1 MKQIEIVQK
10 ILKEKNRFD
19 LAIKLENAYYD
30 EILIDGYGNGIGILD
45 IFVNPYHYL
54 YFQAIDENDKELL
67 LNIFKGLKFNDFD
80 ILNDIEFKINENI
93 FISDITNITY
103 IFVDEAGDMDFSAN
117 GSKHYMFSFLVKKRP
132 FALHEKIASY
142 RYSLLERN
150 LDPLN
155 EKRLDI
161 EYFHACEDN
170 KFIKNKMFDL
180 ISNFDEQKIKIYS
193 YVLEKPKVLPQKR
206 AEKGE
211 FYTAN
216 LTFATSRL
224 LDKLKIDNN
233 FIIITDRLPVQKN
246 KNNQISAIKKGIK
259 QYIKS
264 GDLNIR
270 YDIFHHSSASSVNL
284 QIVDYINWA
293 IFRKYEKGDESFYDK
308 IKRYILDEEVL
319 TKDRDEK
326 FY

>member
-1 MKQIEIVQK
+1 M
-10 ILKEKNRFD
+10 NT
-19 LAIKLENAYYD
+19 
-30 EILIDGYGNGIGILD
+30 
-45 IFVNPYHYL
+45 
-54 YFQAIDENDKELL
+54 
-67 LNIFKGLKFNDFD
+67 
-80 ILNDIEFKINENI
+80 
-93 FISDITNITY
+93 STITY

-170 KFIKNKMFDL
+170 KFIKNKMFEL
-180 ISNFDEQKIKIYS
+180 ISNFDSKKVKIYS
-193 YVLEKPKVLPQKR
+193 YILEKPKVLPEKR
-206 AEKGE
+206 EKKSE
-211 FYTAN
+211 FYTSN

-233 FIIITDRLPVQKN
+233 FIIITDRLPIPNN
-246 KNNQISAIKKGIK
+246 KNLISAIKKGIK
-259 QYIKS
+259 EYIKNNN
-264 GDLNIR
+264 LNIR
-270 YDIFHHSSASSVNL
+270 YDIFHHSSASSANL
-284 QIVDYINWA
+284 QIIDYVNWA
-293 IFRKYEKGDESFYDK
+293 VFRKYEKMDESFYAK

>member
-1 MKQIEIVQK
+1 MSS
-10 ILKEKNRFD
+10 
-19 LAIKLENAYYD
+19 
-30 EILIDGYGNGIGILD
+30 
-45 IFVNPYHYL
+45 
-54 YFQAIDENDKELL
+54 
-67 LNIFKGLKFNDFD
+67 
-80 ILNDIEFKINENI
+80 INVEQQ
-93 FISDITNITY
+93 NITY

-170 KFIKNKMFDL
+170 KFIKNKMFEL

-264 GDLNIR
+264 GNLNIR

-293 IFRKYEKGDESFYDK
+293 VFRKYEKGDESFYDK